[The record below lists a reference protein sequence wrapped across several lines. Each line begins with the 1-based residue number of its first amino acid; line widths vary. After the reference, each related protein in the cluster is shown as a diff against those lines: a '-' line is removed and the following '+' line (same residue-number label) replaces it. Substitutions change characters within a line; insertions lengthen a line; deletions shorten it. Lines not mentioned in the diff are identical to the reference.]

1 MSQIKIDAAS
11 LAQVG
16 RQMRTIEEIAQDLP
30 ELSFGETLPIP
41 TYVIEV
47 KSNFF
52 NWISGASELWTYS
65 PYETVVQ
72 IMQEN
77 AELRLENR
85 KLAAIAAKLEKR
97 MNILESKLPGEEN
110 VIVLREITRE
120 EAKAEIA
127 KLFSEGQTL
136 YYSDIAT
143 KLRLDLEL
151 VVDICNELMSEGEI
165 SVADSA

>member
-1 MSQIKIDAAS
+1 MPQIEIDAAN
-11 LAQVG
+11 LAQVR
-16 RQMRTIEEIAQDLP
+16 RQMKSIEEITQDLP
-30 ELSFGETLPIP
+30 NLIFSETLPIP
-41 TYVIEV
+41 TDVIEV
-47 KSNFF
+47 KSHFF
-52 NWISGASELWTYS
+52 NWISGASQLCTYS

-72 IMQEN
+72 IIQEN

-85 KLAAIAAKLEKR
+85 KLAAISAKLEKR
-97 MNILESKLPGEEN
+97 MNILESKLPEEEN

-120 EAKAEIA
+120 EAKAEIIN
-127 KLFSEGQTL
+127 LFSEGQTL

-151 VVDICNELMSEGEI
+151 VVDICNELMSEGEV

>member
-1 MSQIKIDAAS
+1 MQQIKTDAAA
-11 LAQVG
+11 LAQVR
-16 RQMRTIEEIAQDLP
+16 RQMRSIEEIAQDLP
-30 ELSFGETLPIP
+30 ELSSSETLPIP
-41 TYVIEV
+41 KYVIEV
-47 KSNFF
+47 KSHFF
-52 NWISGASELWTYS
+52 NWKAGASELGTYS
-65 PYETVVQ
+65 PYET
-72 IMQEN
+72 IIREN

-85 KLAAIAAKLEKR
+85 KLATIAAKLDKR

-110 VIVLREITRE
+110 VVVLREITRE

-127 KLFSEGQTL
+127 NLFSEGQTL

>member
-1 MSQIKIDAAS
+1 MQQIKTDAAA
-11 LAQVG
+11 LAQVR
-16 RQMRTIEEIAQDLP
+16 RQMRSIEEIAQDLP
-30 ELSFGETLPIP
+30 ELSSSETLPIP
-41 TYVIEV
+41 KYVIEV
-47 KSNFF
+47 KSHFF
-52 NWISGASELWTYS
+52 NWKAGASELGTYS
-65 PYETVVQ
+65 PYETIIR

-85 KLAAIAAKLEKR
+85 KLATIAAKLDKR

-110 VIVLREITRE
+110 VVVLREITRE

-127 KLFSEGQTL
+127 NLFSEGQTL

>member
-1 MSQIKIDAAS
+1 MPQIKIDAAN
-11 LAQVG
+11 LAQVR
-16 RQMRTIEEIAQDLP
+16 RQMRSIEEIAQDLP
-30 ELSFGETLPIP
+30 EPTFGETLPIP
-41 TYVIEV
+41 TYIIEV
-47 KSNFF
+47 KSHFF

-65 PYETVVQ
+65 PYETVVR

-97 MNILESKLPGEEN
+97 MNILESKLPEEEN

-127 KLFSEGQTL
+127 NLFSEGQTL

-151 VVDICNELMSEGEI
+151 VVDICNELMNEGEI
-165 SVADSA
+165 SIADSA